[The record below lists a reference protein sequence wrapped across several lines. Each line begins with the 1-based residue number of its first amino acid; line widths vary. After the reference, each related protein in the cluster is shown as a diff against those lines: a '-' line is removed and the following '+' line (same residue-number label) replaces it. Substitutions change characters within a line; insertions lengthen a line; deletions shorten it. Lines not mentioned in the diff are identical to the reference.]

1 MSYTRQPGWEFQRA
15 LVAPTKNRCNILAHP
30 LHTCPLFGDGQ
41 VWQVWASM
49 EVARSRVAGCG
60 GIILPNLLIFVQLAH
75 YLGLSTLS
83 KLEDAP
89 SPPAPPRR
97 GEGSQNATQR
107 RERSG
112 GVWFPRPL
120 QGRGLGGEGRLLDS
134 FEAEVGQTSRVIGE
148 PVTLAEAEAEDK
160 DQFQRWGSGWW
171 ARARWNRRRALM
183 RALMGGSMPETTT
196 AARPNRSSSP
206 SRAAIPA

>member
-1 MSYTRQPGWEFQRA
+1 M
-15 LVAPTKNRCNILAHP
+15 
-30 LHTCPLFGDGQ
+30 
-41 VWQVWASM
+41 
-49 EVARSRVAGCG
+49 
-60 GIILPNLLIFVQLAH
+60 
-75 YLGLSTLS
+75 
-83 KLEDAP
+83 
-89 SPPAPPRR
+89 
-97 GEGSQNATQR
+97 
-107 RERSG
+107 
-112 GVWFPRPL
+112 
-120 QGRGLGGEGRLLDS
+120 LDS